1 MPQWVHTIRGPN
13 MKEED
18 MRIRNVLIGKLVAS
32 LCLMIAITSGFAGE
46 KQKYHFMVFSNAANG
61 KEDTYL
67 KWYEGQHI
75 HDLLA
80 IPGFVAAQFFKL
92 SDTQYA
98 GAQQQHYLMVWEIET
113 DDLPRVFADVK
124 ARLKDGRTVF
134 TDAFVGGFSTTMSP
148 ITKSVTAEEI
158 EGKGIDEVEAIAN
171 GK

>member
-1 MPQWVHTIRGPN
+1 LRSRADSQAKSKSTISWSSATLRTARKIHTSNG
-13 MKEED
+13 
-18 MRIRNVLIGKLVAS
+18 
-32 LCLMIAITSGFAGE
+32 TSDSIFTI
-46 KQKYHFMVFSNAANG
+46 S
-61 KEDTYL
+61 
-67 KWYEGQHI
+67 
-75 HDLLA
+75 LA

>member
-1 MPQWVHTIRGPN
+1 
-13 MKEED
+13 
-18 MRIRNVLIGKLVAS
+18 
-32 LCLMIAITSGFAGE
+32 
-46 KQKYHFMVFSNAANG
+46 
-61 KEDTYL
+61 
-67 KWYEGQHI
+67 
-75 HDLLA
+75 
-80 IPGFVAAQFFKL
+80 
-92 SDTQYA
+92 
-98 GAQQQHYLMVWEIET
+98 MVWEIET

>member
-1 MPQWVHTIRGPN
+1 
-13 MKEED
+13 
-18 MRIRNVLIGKLVAS
+18 MRIRTLVTASLVAS
-32 LCLMIAITSGFAGE
+32 LCLMMGMASAFAGE
-46 KQKYHFMVFSNAANG
+46 KQKYQFMVFSNAESG
-61 KEDTYL
+61 KEESYL

-75 HDLLA
+75 HDLLR

-98 GAQQQHYLMVWEIET
+98 GTQPQGYLMIWEIET
-113 DDLPRVFADVK
+113 DDLPSVFADVK

-148 ITKSVTAEEI
+148 ITKRVTVKEIRGKSVE
-158 EGKGIDEVEAIAN
+158 EVEAIAK